1 MQSLHARHALLPSGW
16 AENVRLQITNG
27 CFEKIEADTDAAE
40 TDEKLGIV
48 IPGMVNAH
56 SHAFQRLLVGH
67 AEKPSPDGE
76 DNFWGWRER
85 MYQLVQ
91 NIEPD
96 MMYAIACQLFTE
108 MLQSGYT
115 SVAEFHYAHN
125 GPNASV
131 HGNEMS
137 RAIML
142 AAGDSGIRLTHIPVV
157 YERAGFDADGPNE
170 RQKVFYRSAS
180 ELLSLYDDL
189 QQFTSSHVSVGLGIH
204 SLRAAF
210 PDSIDAIVEHAR
222 ADDVPIHIHIAEQER
237 EVTECLEATGTTPV
251 QWLLDNHDL
260 NHRWCL
266 VHATHMNDSEISEL
280 AKSAAVVCLCPST
293 EANLGDGIFPLL
305 DYIRADGRIAI
316 GSDSQVTVNPFEE
329 LRWLEYVQ
337 RLQHK
342 GRNLVRSLERPATG
356 DYLYQLALEGGAHA
370 TGRSSNQ
377 LARGNFADLLVV
389 DDRDPVMLGH
399 TADSYLGA
407 LVFAGFRSP
416 LTRVMVNGQWQVV
429 DGQHRLAER
438 TLQSFDSTVQRLNN
452 RLSAA

>member
-27 CFEKIEADTDAAE
+27 CLERIEANTEAAE

-48 IPGMVNAH
+48 IPGMVNGH

-96 MMYAIACQLFTE
+96 MMYSIACQLFSE

-125 GPNASV
+125 GPNASI

-142 AAGDSGIRLTHIPVV
+142 AAGDSGIRLTHVPVL

-170 RQKVFYRSAS
+170 RQKVFHRSA
-180 ELLSLYDDL
+180 EALLTLYEDL
-189 QQFTSSHVSVGLGIH
+189 QQFTSSHVSLGLGVH

-222 ADDVPIHIHIAEQER
+222 ADDVPIHIHVAEQER
-237 EVTECLEATGTTPV
+237 EVAECLEATGTTPV

-266 VHATHMNDSEISEL
+266 VHATHMNASETAEL
-280 AKSAAVVCLCPST
+280 AKTAAVVCLCPTT

-305 DYIRADGRIAI
+305 EYIQAGGRLAI

-337 RLQHK
+337 RLQYR
-342 GRNLVRSLERPATG
+342 GRNLVRSTDCPNSG

-370 TGRSSNQ
+370 AGRTSNR
-377 LARGNFADLLVV
+377 LMVGNFADLLVI
-389 DDRDPVMLGH
+389 DDSDPIMLGH
-399 TADSYLGA
+399 DRDSYLDA

-416 LTRVMVNGQWQVV
+416 VARVMVNGQWQVTE
-429 DGQHRLAER
+429 GRHRLADR
-438 TLQSFDSTVQRLNN
+438 TLQSFDSTVR
-452 RLSAA
+452 RLSNRISAA

>member
-16 AENVRLQITNG
+16 AADVRLQITNG
-27 CFEKIEADTDAAE
+27 RLQQIDANTEAAE

-48 IPGMVNAH
+48 IPGMVNGH

-67 AEKPSPDGE
+67 AEKPAPDGE

-96 MMYAIACQLFTE
+96 MMYAISCQLFNE

-125 GPNASV
+125 GPRASI

-137 RAIML
+137 RAVML
-142 AAGDSGIRLTHIPVV
+142 AAGDSGIRLTHVPVL
-157 YERAGFDADGPNE
+157 YERAGFDSDGPNE
-170 RQKVFYRSAS
+170 RQKVFARSAE
-180 ELLSLYDDL
+180 ELLTLYEEL
-189 QQFTSSHVSVGLGIH
+189 QQYTSSHVSLGLGIH
-204 SLRAAF
+204 SLRAAY

-222 ADDVPIHIHIAEQER
+222 ADDVPIHIHVAEQQR
-237 EVTECLEATGTTPV
+237 EVAECLNATGTTPV

-266 VHATHMNDSEISEL
+266 VHATHMNESETQLL
-280 AKSAAVVCLCPST
+280 ARSAAVVCLCPST

-305 DYIRADGRIAI
+305 EYIEAGGRLAI

-342 GRNLVRSLERPATG
+342 GRNLVRSAEFPHSG
-356 DYLYQLALEGGAHA
+356 DYLFHLALDGGAHSA
-370 TGRSSNQ
+370 GRSSNQ
-377 LARGNFADLLVV
+377 LAVGNFADLLVV
-389 DDRDPVMLGH
+389 DDGDPIMLGH
-399 TADSYLGA
+399 DYDSYLDVM
-407 LVFAGFRSP
+407 VFAGFRSP
-416 LTRVMVNGQWQVV
+416 LDRVMVNGQWQVTA
-429 DGQHRLAER
+429 GRHRLAEK
-438 TLQSFDSTVQRLNN
+438 TLQGFESTVLRLGN
-452 RLSAA
+452 RISAA